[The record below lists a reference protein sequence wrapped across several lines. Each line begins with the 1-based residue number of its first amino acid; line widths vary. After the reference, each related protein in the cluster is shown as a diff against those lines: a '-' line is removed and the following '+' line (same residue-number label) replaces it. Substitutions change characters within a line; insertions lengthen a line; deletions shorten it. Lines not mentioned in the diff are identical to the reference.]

1 MSGRPDRRRRH
12 VLSARARTGLWVG
25 GTILAATVVILV
37 FGALSTPKPADES
50 APGTATVPGLSAY
63 TDGMTALAA
72 GETTKAVALLKSAAD
87 AGNAAARDR
96 LAEIEGTSP
105 SKPGAPP
112 TDDTTSTPAVDT
124 VAMLPSAMTGYTT
137 TKVEKNPTG
146 AIVAFQ
152 PTYAGPYGKVSLVV
166 MSVLDKG
173 TDAQALGYVDQIG
186 LAFPAN
192 AEAVTIGTQQA
203 RFGTD
208 GSHLA
213 SVVFSRG
220 RYVFEVVA
228 TASRPDPLKIR
239 DITIA
244 AATAFP
250 AAR

>member
-1 MSGRPDRRRRH
+1 VSRADRRKRH

-25 GTILAATVVILV
+25 GTILVATVVILV
-37 FGALSTPKPADES
+37 FGALSAPKPAVEPAQQS
-50 APGTATVPGLSAY
+50 ATVPGFQAY
-63 TDGMTALAA
+63 TDGMAALAA

-87 AGNAAARDR
+87 AGNTAAADR
-96 LAEIEGTSP
+96 LAEIDGASP

-112 TDDTTSTPAVDT
+112 TDDTLSRPVADT
-124 VAMLPSAMTGYTT
+124 TALLPSAMTGYTT

-146 AIVAFQ
+146 SIIAFQ
-152 PTYAGPYGKVSLVV
+152 PTYAGPYGKVSIVV

-173 TDAQALGYVDQIG
+173 SDAQARGYVDQIDR
-186 LAFPAN
+186 AFPAN
-192 AEAVTIGTQQA
+192 GEAITVGTQQA

-220 RYVFEVVA
+220 RYVFETVA
-228 TASRPDPLKIR
+228 TASRPDPSKIR

-244 AATAFP
+244 AAATFP